1 MTTSKSIGH
10 TGGLAEMDY
19 LPNSNSSE
27 ELASI
32 LNDYYDGPPSPPPV
46 IMETQPE
53 QSLWFSR
60 YLGQQ
65 VPLND
70 HSSKLTSPPQM
81 ATSQKPSAIPLQN
94 FVVYRYSPLV
104 KPPPVLTNHTTP
116 TLNQPL
122 VSRGVD
128 KRYPTPTSGVP
139 KPSTSPI
146 LCPPNIQ
153 PILCSHSRSLHYHQ
167 NYLFP
172 HPQLAG
178 NHHVRGQ

>member
-65 VPLND
+65 V
-70 HSSKLTSPPQM
+70 M
-81 ATSQKPSAIPLQN
+81 CVG
-94 FVVYRYSPLV
+94 VV
-104 KPPPVLTNHTTP
+104 NE
-116 TLNQPL
+116 
-122 VSRGVD
+122 
-128 KRYPTPTSGVP
+128 
-139 KPSTSPI
+139 I
-146 LCPPNIQ
+146 LWSWACDIY
-153 PILCSHSRSLHYHQ
+153 I
-167 NYLFP
+167 YL
-172 HPQLAG
+172 L
-178 NHHVRGQ
+178 